1 MKNISPLKIYLHGN
15 ITHFAKSCMAFMLEK
30 QNVLISKKGIRNDLD
45 GAIFWNPRMDREKNT
60 TFTKEIANRFH
71 FINFFLINTDKDYVA
86 NVFDN
91 FFKQKLMVNPETYE
105 GYCIAKH
112 NSNGTK
118 SCIFLKCPINANEIF
133 KNHTYQKLIN
143 FTSKEDPEILHELR
157 VSIFG
162 NIIPFVFFKKREKS
176 LRFTCKNIEVE
187 IAPGKKYLSEKEMKK
202 ILLYCRRIGLE
213 YGEVDVL
220 RSDSDNNIY
229 IIDVN
234 NTPHWPPNNLSEVDK
249 NIALNLFW
257 NSFLEIFFPKKFNE
271 LRVKDC
277 NINDYIPKKN
287 EEKDLRKFKYNDIIF
302 RGNLP
307 QFPYKIMLKEF
318 FNDNNNLTNNYNLE
332 KTLNPVQKN
341 KNMDMKMKKDVKKT
355 KNKNNVRPM
364 LNLSVKE
371 DIIDVINKNKSLPT
385 NKSEFKINTKSLMNN
400 NLVIKQKINKEKKIN
415 EEKISDFNTK
425 VQIKNVLKNYI
436 ELKNNRSVTL

>member
-1 MKNISPLKIYLHGN
+1 MKNIPPLKLYLHGN
-15 ITHFAKSCMAFMLEK
+15 ITHFNKSCMAFMLEK
-30 QNVLISKKGIRNDLD
+30 QNVLISKKGTRSDLD
-45 GAIFWNPRMDREKNT
+45 GAIFWNPRMDKEKNT
-60 TFTKEIANRFH
+60 PFIKEIATRFH

-91 FFKQKLMVNPETYE
+91 FFKQKLMVNPETYK

-118 SCIFLKCPINANEIF
+118 SCIFLKCPINASEIF
-133 KNHTYQKLIN
+133 KNHTYQKLVN
-143 FTSKEDPEILHELR
+143 YTCKEDPEILYELR
-157 VSIFG
+157 VPIFG

-187 IAPGKKYLSEKEMKK
+187 IATGRKYLSEKEMKK

-257 NSFLEIFFPKKFNE
+257 NSFLEIFYPKRFNE
-271 LRVKDC
+271 LRIKDQ
-277 NINDYIPKKN
+277 NINDFIPKKM
-287 EEKDLRKFKYNDIIF
+287 EDRDFRKFKYEEIIF

-307 QFPYKIMLKEF
+307 PFPYKIMLKEF
-318 FNDNNNLTNNYNLE
+318 FNEENYMNPNFSMEKNLIPVQQNNNG
-332 KTLNPVQKN
+332 
-341 KNMDMKMKKDVKKT
+341 
-355 KNKNNVRPM
+355 KNKNNKKKNKKNNKKNKKNNKQKVESK
-364 LNLSVKE
+364 NNESFF
-371 DIIDVINKNKSLPT
+371 DGINKEIVNYKNNL
-385 NKSEFKINTKSLMNN
+385 NN
-400 NLVIKQKINKEKKIN
+400 NLNNNKILNKNSDVSIKNSDISNKN
-415 EEKISDFNTK
+415 DMNTK
-425 VQIKNVLKNYI
+425 VHISSVFKNYI
-436 ELKNNRSVTL
+436 ENKNHNEKLAL